1 MSCDVRE
8 EQMTLEDD
16 FDRHLHQ
23 IGEATKKHN
32 YTPTYFIR
40 MLEEYGGVET
50 AKRLL
55 QKSDAQQGLFTLW
68 ELGLLKE
75 SVEAAVISE
84 KYHTLFTQEEI
95 SEARRRLE
103 ELGYISK

>member
-1 MSCDVRE
+1 MNLE
-8 EQMTLEDD
+8 EEFNQ
-16 FDRHLHQ
+16 HLHQ

-40 MLEEYGGVET
+40 MLEEHGGVET

-75 SVEAAVISE
+75 SVEAAVINE
-84 KYHTLFTQEEI
+84 KFQSLFTKEEI
-95 SEARRRLE
+95 AEAHRRLE
-103 ELGYISK
+103 ELGYFIK

>member
-1 MSCDVRE
+1 
-8 EQMTLEDD
+8 MTLEED
-16 FDRHLHQ
+16 FERHLHQ

-84 KYHTLFTQEEI
+84 KFQALFTREEI
-95 SEARRRLE
+95 SEAQRRLE
-103 ELGYISK
+103 ELGYFHK

>member
-1 MSCDVRE
+1 
-8 EQMTLEDD
+8 MTLERE
-16 FDRHLHQ
+16 FDQHLHQ

-32 YTPTYFIR
+32 YTPTYFLR
-40 MLEEYGGVET
+40 MLEEHGGLET

-55 QKSDAQQGLFTLW
+55 KKSDAQQGLFTLW

-75 SVEAAVISE
+75 SVEAAVISD
-84 KYHTLFTQEEI
+84 KFQPLFTKEEI

-103 ELGYISK
+103 ELGYFY

>member
-1 MSCDVRE
+1 MSIDE
-8 EQMTLEDD
+8 E

-23 IGEATKKHN
+23 LGEATRKHN
-32 YTPTYFIR
+32 YSPTYYIR
-40 MLEEYGGVET
+40 MLEECGGVET

-84 KYHTLFTQEEI
+84 KFQALFTKEEI
-95 SEARRRLE
+95 SEARKRLE
-103 ELGYISK
+103 ELGYFD

>member
-1 MSCDVRE
+1 MSLDE
-8 EQMTLEDD
+8 E

-23 IGEATKKHN
+23 LGEATRKHN
-32 YTPTYFIR
+32 YIPTYFIR
-40 MLEEYGGVET
+40 MLEEFGGVET

-55 QKSDAQQGLFTLW
+55 KKTDAQQGLFTLW

-84 KYHTLFTQEEI
+84 KFQALFTKEEI
-95 SEARRRLE
+95 SEARKRLE
-103 ELGYISK
+103 ELGYFD